1 MSACMPR
8 KHSGKRSAVRP
19 RYSPHLNISRCNAG
33 FFLPMSAVVYII
45 YSEKLDRF
53 YTGYTTDLAKR
64 LQEHNSGISN
74 FTAKASDWKLMYTE
88 TFQTREEAQFRERQI
103 KNKKSRKYIT
113 YLIESK

>member
-1 MSACMPR
+1 MAC
-8 KHSGKRSAVRP
+8 KRSAVRP